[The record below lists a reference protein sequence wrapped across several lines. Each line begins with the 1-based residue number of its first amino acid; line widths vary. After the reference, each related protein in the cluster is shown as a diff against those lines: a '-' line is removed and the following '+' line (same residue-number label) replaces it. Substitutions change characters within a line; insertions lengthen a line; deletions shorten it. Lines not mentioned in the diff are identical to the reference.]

1 MNISTENILSELNS
15 KETSKHIGGII
26 FISVLM
32 VTGVFGNSHV
42 LAIYGRKIKPSNHRT
57 FIFVLGMVDMIAC
70 CVGMPFVLVD
80 LTHQLTFTMIAM
92 CKIVRF
98 VNYFVGVTS
107 SLLMLV
113 VTIDRYRKVCH
124 PLKWQISDK
133 MAKVACG
140 LVILF
145 GIGSSWP
152 TLFLFGNS
160 TVETEHK
167 NVTGVRCATDD
178 KFVETNYQK
187 LFNMYLIGVVVVT
200 FVVHIVLYIFIC
212 RALVSHNSRTLKF
225 KTTDSRESF
234 HSTASAANYSISDI
248 SIIQTSDNPNLES
261 FRTEDNVAKAIRR
274 ESTSSKYR
282 FTESTRNVK
291 NLTKHNLETRR
302 ITIIFF
308 SIVAIFMISYIPH
321 LTLKIVLFSTK
332 FLENLCLTGTIIYN
346 TVIWCFFINNMS
358 NAIVYMFLDKKFRL
372 EVKKLYFKISIR

>member
-15 KETSKHIGGII
+15 KETSKHIGGIV
-26 FISVLM
+26 FISALM

-113 VTIDRYRKVCH
+113 VTIDRYRKVCL

-140 LVILF
+140 FVIMF
-145 GIGSSWP
+145 CIGSSWP
-152 TLFLFGNS
+152 TLFLFGYS
-160 TVETEHK
+160 TVETKHE

-187 LFNMYLIGVVVVT
+187 LFNTYLIGMVVVT
-200 FVVHIVLYIFIC
+200 FVVHIVLYISIC
-212 RALVSHNSRTLKF
+212 RALVSHNSRTMKI
-225 KTTDSRESF
+225 KTMDSQESF
-234 HSTASAANYSISDI
+234 HTIANVNYSISDI
-248 SIIQTSDNPNLES
+248 SIIQTSENLNLES
-261 FRTEDNVAKAIRR
+261 FRIEDNMAKDIGRQ
-274 ESTSSKYR
+274 STSSKYK

-291 NLTKHNLETRR
+291 NLAKHTLETRR

-308 SIVAIFMISYIPH
+308 SIVVIFMISYIPH
-321 LTLKIVLFSTK
+321 LTLKIVVFSTK

-358 NAIVYMFLDKKFRL
+358 NTIVYMFLDKKFRL
-372 EVKKLYFKISIR
+372 EVRKLYFKRSIR